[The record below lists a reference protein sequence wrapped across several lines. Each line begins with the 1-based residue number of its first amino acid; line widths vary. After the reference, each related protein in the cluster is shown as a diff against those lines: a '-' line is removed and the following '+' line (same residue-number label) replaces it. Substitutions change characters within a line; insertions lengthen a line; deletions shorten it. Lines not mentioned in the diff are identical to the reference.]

1 MSYMDSVWYNSFGA
15 VINAI
20 SGVLYE
26 FLRCVGGFS
35 TAFELIFSLTIVY
48 FVVVRLVPS
57 SGSAGS
63 DKVRKSSSKE
73 VKK

>member
-1 MSYMDSVWYNSFGA
+1 MDAIWANSFGA
-15 VINAI
+15 VINAV

-26 FLRCVGGFS
+26 FLRCVGAYS
-35 TAFELIFSLTIVY
+35 AAFELVFSLTIVY

>member
-1 MSYMDSVWYNSFGA
+1 MDAIWANSFGA
-15 VINAI
+15 VINAV

-26 FLRCVGGFS
+26 FLRCVG
-35 TAFELIFSLTIVY
+35 AFDSAFQLIFSLTIVY

-63 DKVRKSSSKE
+63 DRVRKSSSKE

>member
-1 MSYMDSVWYNSFGA
+1 MEQVWYGSFTA
-15 VINAI
+15 VINGI

-26 FLRCVGGFS
+26 FLRCIGAFS
-35 TAFELIFSLTIVY
+35 AAFELIFSLTIVY
-48 FVVVRLVPS
+48 FVVIRLVPS